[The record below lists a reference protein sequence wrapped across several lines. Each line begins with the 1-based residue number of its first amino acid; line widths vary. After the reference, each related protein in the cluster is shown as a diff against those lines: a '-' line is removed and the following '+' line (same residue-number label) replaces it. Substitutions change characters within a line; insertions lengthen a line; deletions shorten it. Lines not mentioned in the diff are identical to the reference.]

1 MKMLMT
7 FMYKGEVSC
16 RELNL
21 VGLLKTAEVLQIRA
35 LRGIEQKTK
44 KREAEGLFF
53 SPPLAHVRFHKG
65 SIKYS

>member
-1 MKMLMT
+1 MT

-44 KREAEGLFF
+44 KREAEELFF
-53 SPPLAHVRFHKG
+53 LRH
-65 SIKYS
+65 